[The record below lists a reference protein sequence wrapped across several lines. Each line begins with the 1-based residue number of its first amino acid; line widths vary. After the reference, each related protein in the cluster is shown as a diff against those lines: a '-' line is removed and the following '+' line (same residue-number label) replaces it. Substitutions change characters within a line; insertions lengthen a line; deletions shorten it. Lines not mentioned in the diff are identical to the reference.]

1 MTNKVTNKV
10 NHIIQ
15 LIKKGYRLPHDI
27 EVVAC
32 EIYYSSEYN
41 ELICK
46 NIVNDFINSVV
57 TSKYSNIV
65 EITYD
70 YMSRLIY
77 ADGELLYEEFLKVL
91 HLFDSI
97 NIFFCLGIN
106 ESHDVIEK
114 SDVDMVFFLKKYK
127 KWGKNIVTSHIE
139 NKQWWQRVI
148 NLKDI

>member
-1 MTNKVTNKV
+1 MPNKKS
-10 NHIIQ
+10 HIIQ

-41 ELICK
+41 KLICK

-77 ADGELLYEEFLKVL
+77 SDGDLLYEEFLKVL

-127 KWGKNIVTSHIE
+127 KWSKNIVSSHIE
-139 NKQWWQRVI
+139 NKPWWQRVI

>member
-1 MTNKVTNKV
+1 MPNKV

-41 ELICK
+41 KLICK

-57 TSKYSNIV
+57 TSKYSNIL

-77 ADGELLYEEFLKVL
+77 SDRDLLYEEFLKVI

-97 NIFFCLGIN
+97 NIFFCLGLN
-106 ESHDVIEK
+106 EHLDVIEK
-114 SDVDMVFFLKKYK
+114 SDVAIVFFLKKYG
-127 KWGKNIVTSHIE
+127 KWSRNVISSHIE
-139 NKQWWQRVI
+139 NKQWWQRII

>member
-1 MTNKVTNKV
+1 MPDKKS
-10 NHIIQ
+10 HIIQ

-41 ELICK
+41 KLICK

-77 ADGELLYEEFLKVL
+77 SDGDLLYEEFLKVL

-114 SDVDMVFFLKKYK
+114 SDEAMMFFLKKYA
-127 KWGKNIVTSHIE
+127 KWRGDIISSHIA
-139 NKQWWQRVI
+139 NKPWWQRVI

>member
-1 MTNKVTNKV
+1 MKNKV

-41 ELICK
+41 KLICK

-106 ESHDVIEK
+106 VSHDVIEK

-148 NLKDI
+148 NLKDTTK

>member
-1 MTNKVTNKV
+1 MPNKKS
-10 NHIIQ
+10 HIIQ

-41 ELICK
+41 KLICK

>member
-1 MTNKVTNKV
+1 MPNKV

-15 LIKKGYRLPHDI
+15 LIKKGYRQPHDI

-41 ELICK
+41 KLICK

-77 ADGELLYEEFLKVL
+77 SDGDLLYEEFLKVL

>member
-1 MTNKVTNKV
+1 MTNKV

>member
-1 MTNKVTNKV
+1 MKNKV

-127 KWGKNIVTSHIE
+127 KLGWNIVTSDIE

-148 NLKDI
+148 NLKDTTK

>member
-1 MTNKVTNKV
+1 M

-41 ELICK
+41 KLICK

-114 SDVDMVFFLKKYK
+114 SDVDMVFFLKKYE
-127 KWGKNIVTSHIE
+127 KWSKNIISSHIE

>member
-1 MTNKVTNKV
+1 MPNKV

-41 ELICK
+41 KLICK

-114 SDVDMVFFLKKYK
+114 SDVDMVFFLKKYE
-127 KWGKNIVTSHIE
+127 KWSKNIISSHIE

>member
-1 MTNKVTNKV
+1 MPNKKS
-10 NHIIQ
+10 HIIQ

-41 ELICK
+41 KLICK

-106 ESHDVIEK
+106 VSHDVIEK

-127 KWGKNIVTSHIE
+127 KWGWNIATSDIE

>member
-1 MTNKVTNKV
+1 MPNKV

-41 ELICK
+41 KLICK

-106 ESHDVIEK
+106 VSHDVIEK
-114 SDVDMVFFLKKYK
+114 SDVDMVFFLKKYA
-127 KWGKNIVTSHIE
+127 KWRGDIISSHIA
-139 NKQWWQRVI
+139 NKPWWQRVI

>member
-1 MTNKVTNKV
+1 MKNKV

-41 ELICK
+41 KLICK

-77 ADGELLYEEFLKVL
+77 SDGNLLYEEFLKVL

-114 SDVDMVFFLKKYK
+114 SDVDMVFFLKKYE
-127 KWGKNIVTSHIE
+127 KWSKNIISSHIE

>member
-1 MTNKVTNKV
+1 MPNKV

-77 ADGELLYEEFLKVL
+77 SDGNLLYEEFLKVL

-97 NIFFCLGIN
+97 NIFCSFWSN
-106 ESHDVIEK
+106 ESHDI
-114 SDVDMVFFLKKYK
+114 
-127 KWGKNIVTSHIE
+127 
-139 NKQWWQRVI
+139 R
-148 NLKDI
+148 

>member
-1 MTNKVTNKV
+1 MKNKV

-32 EIYYSSEYN
+32 EIYYSSKYN
-41 ELICK
+41 KLIYES
-46 NIVNDFINSVV
+46 IINDFINSVV
-57 TSKYSNIV
+57 TSNYNNIL

-77 ADGELLYEEFLKVL
+77 SDRDLLYEEFLKVI

-97 NIFFCLGIN
+97 NIFFCLGLN
-106 ESHDVIEK
+106 EHLDVIEK
-114 SDVDMVFFLKKYK
+114 SDVAIVFFLKKYG
-127 KWGKNIVTSHIE
+127 KWSRNVISSHIE
-139 NKQWWQRVI
+139 NKQWWQRII